1 MKARSVV
8 VTGGASGI
16 GAATAARFREDGH
29 RVVVIDR
36 VAAADVVCDLADPLA
51 IQRAVEQL
59 PGQVDV
65 LCNVAGVSGSSPA
78 DLVLAVNF
86 FGLRELTEQLRPRLV
101 AGGAVVSVASTAAWY
116 WRDHL
121 DEIRALIDAHDLCS
135 WRTAHGDN
143 IDGPSAYVLAKE
155 AVVVW
160 SVLAAQRWQ
169 GQVRVNTV
177 SPGAVDTP
185 LLPAFYDSMGVEE
198 LAPLREIAG
207 GRDARPD
214 EIAAAVAFLAGPDA
228 SWINATD
235 LVVDNGAE
243 AVLGLRSLSIRKV
256 TTR

>member
-1 MKARSVV
+1 VSARTVV

-16 GAATAARFREDGH
+16 GAATATRFREHGD
-29 RVVVIDR
+29 RVVVVDR
-36 VAAADVVCDLADPLA
+36 VAAADVTCDLADPVS
-51 IQRAVEQL
+51 IRRAVEQL
-59 PGQVDV
+59 PGRVDV

-78 DLVLAVNF
+78 GLVLAVNF
-86 FGLRELTEQLRPRLV
+86 FGLRELTEQLKPRLV

-121 DEIRALIDAHDLCS
+121 DQIRAVIDAPDLGS
-135 WRTAHGDN
+135 WRGAHGED

-160 SVLAAQRWQ
+160 TILAAQRWQ

-185 LLPAFYDSMGVEE
+185 LLPAFYDSMGAEE
-198 LAPLREIAG
+198 LTPLKEIAG

-214 EIAAAVAFLAGPDA
+214 EIAAAITYLAGPDA

-243 AVLGLRSLSIRKV
+243 AILGLHSLSNRRV

>member
-1 MKARSVV
+1 VKARTVV

-16 GAATAARFREDGH
+16 GAATAARFREHGH
-29 RVVVIDR
+29 RVVVVDQ
-36 VAAADVVCDLADPLA
+36 VAADVVCDLADPVA
-51 IQRAVEQL
+51 IRRAVEQL

-86 FGLRELTEQLRPRLV
+86 FGLRELTEQLRPRLA

-121 DEIRALIDAHDLCS
+121 DQIRALIDASDLGA
-135 WRTAHGDN
+135 WRTAHGDD

-160 SVLAAQRWQ
+160 SILAAQRWQ

-185 LLPAFYDSMGVEE
+185 LLPAFYESMGAKE

-214 EIAAAVAFLAGPDA
+214 EIAAAVAFLAGPEA
-228 SWINATD
+228 SWVNATD

-243 AVLGLRSLSIRKV
+243 AILGLRSISNLKV
-256 TTR
+256 ATR